1 VYFAGAYHHPHPLV
15 QGHRHFDT
23 RVAVQFPWDV
33 ASQSFSILGPPF
45 FCWIAALSPCAAT
58 SLELSFLRCAQFN
71 HDAELQHLS
80 HTSNLEFAIVVM
92 TVKILTMEVNR
103 SASLTSAYL
112 SGKSIANR
120 LIHFRTLEMAKQVLA
135 VMSLAGI

>member
-1 VYFAGAYHHPHPLV
+1 
-15 QGHRHFDT
+15 
-23 RVAVQFPWDV
+23 
-33 ASQSFSILGPPF
+33 
-45 FCWIAALSPCAAT
+45 
-58 SLELSFLRCAQFN
+58 
-71 HDAELQHLS
+71 
-80 HTSNLEFAIVVM
+80 M

-112 SGKSIANR
+112 SRKSIANR